1 MASIR
6 SQTYVQRSAKHK
18 NPAAKALLET
28 MARKSTNLCLSID
41 VTKKESL
48 LRITDAVGPSICLLK
63 THIDIVEDFD
73 RDLIDQLQKLAQLHD
88 FLIFEDR
95 KFADIGASLAFHLCF
110 QYIETLLGNTVTNQ
124 YASGPFKIASW
135 AHITNAHVIP
145 GPGIITGLARV
156 GLPLGRGL
164 LLLAEMSGAGT
175 LARGEYTQES
185 LRMARASRKTQG
197 EENFVIGF
205 IAMGRIEEKSVI
217 GKEDQRDADEDFLI
231 LTPGVG
237 LDVKGDGLGQQYRT
251 PHQVVLESGCDVI
264 IVGRGIYASDD
275 VSEMQRQAERYKAA
289 GWNAYLE
296 RIGGQS

>member
-1 MASIR
+1 MPSVR
-6 SQTYVQRSAKHK
+6 SQSYEQRSAKHE
-18 NPAAKALLET
+18 NGAAKALLET

-48 LRITDAVGPSICLLK
+48 LRITNAVGPSICLLK

-73 RDLIDQLQKLAQLHD
+73 QDLIDQLQKLSQVHD

-95 KFADIGASLAFHLCF
+95 KFADIGTVLHLVCVRKL
-110 QYIETLLGNTVTNQ
+110 IDLVSGNTVTSQ
-124 YASGPFKIASW
+124 YASGTFKIASW

-175 LARGEYTQES
+175 LARGEYTRES
-185 LRMARASRKTQG
+185 LRMARASRNAEG
-197 EENFVIGF
+197 EKNFVIGF
-205 IAMGRIEEKSVI
+205 IAMGRIEE
-217 GKEDQRDADEDFLI
+217 DQQETDEDFLI

-251 PHQVVLESGCDVI
+251 PDQVILESGCDVI
-264 IVGRGIYASDD
+264 IVGRGIYASND
-275 VSEMQRQAERYKAA
+275 VPEMQRQAERYKAA
-289 GWNAYLE
+289 GWNAYLR
-296 RIGGQS
+296 RIGQSP